1 MAIKIINQEHYKT
14 EYAPT
19 VITFKSCACTICTAK
34 YGIVTRKIDNNKQEE
49 VLYNTLEKN
58 QCAVCSTTKYNIN
71 DIDADKNE
79 LERIIK
85 NTAENNNR
93 SKLRFTNENY
103 IKSSIWNHLGGI
115 YSLEV
120 NRYGNEQYLLQSVV
134 LQCKNCNHVKIVRD
148 PNLKDEED
156 VNSIVCNKCKQALI
170 VRQNNRYR
178 QAYSYYN
185 NLCVKLESSVIGLKI
200 RDQEAKKLAERQEKA
215 TKENSNIKIDTR
227 EQDSKISR
235 IRTKLE
241 STNPKLHLL
250 DMITRNDR
258 KMSLL
263 KCNSCGSLLEEY
275 TQSLPELRKCT
286 CAGCIAKKE
295 NPMYKG
301 IFQRKLVGTVIN
313 LMRCIEE
320 KSDGTLILECT
331 ACQETTQNRKITKEK
346 FLTGKIYCNSSKCA
360 KSPGYVDV
368 TCNACYKTLA
378 VKLKDIN
385 EAESAMDIVCDE
397 CGTPIYKDA
406 IIERDIS
413 NKAAEVKGVLSTLAM
428 EIDGPAKLD
437 GILGKSANP
446 LYVDS
451 NNIKYYNCRCTEHH
465 QTVILSE
472 VEMLQDPHKFCNA
485 RTDLFISE
493 HNIDNLRLNNEK
505 SLNEMIEA
513 KKNKKNNS

>member
-1 MAIKIINQEHYKT
+1 MAIKIRKREQYTANNKQT
-14 EYAPT
+14 T
-19 VITFKSCACTICTAK
+19 LTFNSCVCDVCQSK
-34 YGIVTRKIDNNKQEE
+34 YGIVIRKIGNKPEE
-49 VLYNTLEKN
+49 ILKNTLENNK
-58 QCAVCSTTKYNIN
+58 CVVCSITKY
-71 DIDADKNE
+71 DISDLNADKNE
-79 LERIIK
+79 LERIMK
-85 NTAENNNR
+85 NTAENKSN
-93 SKLRFTNENY
+93 STLRFSSENY
-103 IKSSIWNHLGGI
+103 FNSNTWNHLGGI
-115 YSLEV
+115 YAPGV
-120 NRYGNEQYLLQSVV
+120 NRYGNEQYLLQRIVI
-134 LQCKNCNHVKIVRD
+134 QCKHCGYIKI
-148 PNLKDEED
+148 LKDKD
-156 VNSIVCNKCKQALI
+156 LTADDIKNTVCNKCKYLL
-170 VRQNNRYR
+170 VLRQNDIYDK
-178 QAYSYYN
+178 AYNYYTDYCDRLQGEEN
-185 NLCVKLESSVIGLKI
+185 ILTQRNEDAEKLSQ
-200 RDQEAKKLAERQEKA
+200 RKA
-215 TKENSNIKIDTR
+215 QVTEEHSNIDLDTR
-227 EQDSKISR
+227 ERDSKISR

-250 DMITRNDR
+250 DMITRNNR
-258 KMSLL
+258 KISLL
-263 KCNSCGSLLEEY
+263 KCDSCGSLLEEY

-295 NPMYKG
+295 NPMYRG

-331 ACQETTQNRKITKEK
+331 VCQETTHNRKITKER
-346 FLTGKIYCNSSKCA
+346 FLAGKIYCSSQKCT

-368 TCNACYKTLA
+368 TCNVCYKTLA

-385 EAESAMDIVCDE
+385 EAESAMNIVCDE

-493 HNIDNLRLNNEK
+493 QNIDNLRLNNEK